1 MVRVTKKTTSRIIEL
16 QPIDNIHHKTDEE
29 SKCLDH
35 EFTIRGVNYLQTLAP
50 ERPGACFFK
59 YLDLES
65 ALLCLKYKNIRFA
78 EPTRWEDKYEGRFYQ
93 AKYAN
98 VCKDDKCTPLL
109 YACCMTYKP
118 NNEAAWKIY
127 SYGKTGL
134 GAHCVQFKINR
145 HKLRL
150 QLAKSKQIKSGY
162 TVFEGK
168 VLYCREDVI
177 NGIHK
182 KTYKASNGSEVE
194 NVNYHNYFDG
204 FNLMSYLNLLLLKR
218 DYFKHENEI
227 RFFIIPNDVDKP
239 KAKESQ
245 KGGTKVYG
253 DTFDVDIDWADIL
266 EEIKIDAKCTNLEYE
281 IFKDACL
288 SLIPT
293 LDMKNHPSAK
303 EIKEYEALVN
313 KFTPKRVDLY
323 GKRQSITID

>member
-1 MVRVTKKTTSRIIEL
+1 MATTNKKISSRIIEL
-16 QPIDNIHHKTDEE
+16 QPIDNIHHKVDAE
-29 SKCLDH
+29 SRELDQ
-35 EFTIRGVNYLQTLAP
+35 EYSIQGVNYLQTLSS

-93 AKYAN
+93 AKYEN
-98 VCKDDKCTPLL
+98 VCKDDGCAPFL
-109 YACCMTYKP
+109 YACCMTHKP

-150 QLAKSKQIKSGY
+150 QLAKSKQVKAGY

-182 KTYKASNGSEVE
+182 KKYKASNGSEVE
-194 NVNYHNYFDG
+194 NENYHRFFDS
-204 FNLMSYLNLLLLKR
+204 FDLLSYLNLLLLKR

-245 KGGTKVYG
+245 KGGTKVFG
-253 DTFDVDIDWADIL
+253 DSLDVDINWADIL

-288 SLIPT
+288 SL
-293 LDMKNHPSAK
+293 LPSFDLKSHHTAK

-323 GKRQSITID
+323 GKRQSITIE